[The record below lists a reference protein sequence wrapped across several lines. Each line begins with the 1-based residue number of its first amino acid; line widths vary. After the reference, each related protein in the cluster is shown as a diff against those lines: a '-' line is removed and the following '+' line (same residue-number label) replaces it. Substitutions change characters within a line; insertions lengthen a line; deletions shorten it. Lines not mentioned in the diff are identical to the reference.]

1 MRTEDVLRTLAGL
14 LYQLADWRMEAG
26 DAVG

>member
-14 LYQLADWRMEAG
+14 LYQLADWLMEAG